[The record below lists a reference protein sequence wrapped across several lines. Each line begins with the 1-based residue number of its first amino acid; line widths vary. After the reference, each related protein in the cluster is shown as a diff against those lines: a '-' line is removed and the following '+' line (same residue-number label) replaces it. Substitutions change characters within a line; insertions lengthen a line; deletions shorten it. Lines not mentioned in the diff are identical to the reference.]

1 MPTSVASG
9 RIGRVHDGTAGR
21 TAGCDLI
28 VRPLRDGEVDLF
40 TSMPGSSGPWHPDF
54 VRDYR
59 ELLAAR
65 HYRLQWTWV
74 ALRGGTVVA
83 RAAWWGFPDSDG
95 PYTLDWLEFASEV
108 DGAELVRAAHR
119 VLRTPDGATPE
130 YHLFVPL
137 DWRDRRPVRE
147 LTQRRLAAARGAGMK
162 IQVERW
168 SYLWTLADGLVPAPP
183 TRLRLRPVTAEDTD
197 LLVDVLARVAT
208 GSLDVAT
215 KTKLARHPTAEAFGR
230 AELADL
236 GSFPAPRTWWRL
248 AYDADGEL
256 IGLAVP
262 TRNYSIPVVG
272 YVAVLPEHRGRGYV
286 DELLAETTRVL
297 VENGADRIG
306 ADTDST
312 NTPMAA
318 AFDRAGYRK
327 LKVRL
332 VIGSP

>member
-1 MPTSVASG
+1 
-9 RIGRVHDGTAGR
+9 VHDSDAGR
-21 TAGCDLI
+21 GAGCDLVI
-28 VRPLRDGEVDLF
+28 RPLREGEVDLF

-65 HYRLQWTWV
+65 HYRLPWTWV
-74 ALRGGTVVA
+74 ALRGNTVVA
-83 RAAWWGFPDSDG
+83 RAAWWGFPDSDA
-95 PYTLDWLEFASEV
+95 PYTLDWLEFATEP

-119 VLRTPDGATPE
+119 VLRNPDGATPE

-147 LTQRRLAAARGAGMK
+147 LTERRLSAALGAGMDVLVK
-162 IQVERW
+162 RW
-168 SYLWTLADGLVPAPP
+168 SYLWTLSDGPQPQPP
-183 TRLRLRPVTAEDTD
+183 GRLRFRSVTAKDTD

-208 GSLDVAT
+208 GSLDAAT
-215 KTKLARHPTAEAFGR
+215 QAKRARHPTAAAFGR
-230 AELADL
+230 AELTDL
-236 GSFPAPRTWWRL
+236 ESFPAPRAWWRL
-248 AYDADGEL
+248 AYDTGGEL
-256 IGLAVP
+256 VGLAVP
-262 TRNYSIPVVG
+262 TRNYAIPVVG
-272 YVAVLPEHRGRGYV
+272 YIAVLPEHRGRGYV

-297 VENGADRIG
+297 VEHGADRIG
-306 ADTDST
+306 ADTDAT

-332 VIGSP
+332 VIGSRL